1 MKIGMYGAKKKR
13 RYLSTQHCEGTTSDW
28 THVQNN
34 TCIRN
39 KLLSYWGIH
48 CFESLLQQQNLCLHE
63 CEMVLSCIK
72 AQWEKCLIRFAVS
85 IMGEGHD
92 GSMLIPTSYCI
103 SIQPTTQWKTFQ
115 GNSDVI
121 HTFAF
126 CLCLCYCWHLGLV
139 FCVASIQWD
148 SLNSHNKNK

>member
-1 MKIGMYGAKKKR
+1 MYKE
-13 RYLSTQHCEGTTSDW
+13 QTS
-28 THVQNN
+28 V
-34 TCIRN
+34 
-39 KLLSYWGIH
+39 LLRHPLFWVTVTAAEPMSSWMWNGP
-48 CFESLLQQQNLCLHE
+48 
-63 CEMVLSCIK
+63 SCIK

-103 SIQPTTQWKTFQ
+103 SIQPTTQWKTVQ

-126 CLCLCYCWHLGLV
+126 CLRLCYCWHLGLV
-139 FCVASIQWD
+139 FCVLHQYNETHLTVIIRINNICSIYDINYLFIYKWLKSFKIATQETIC
-148 SLNSHNKNK
+148 LFR